1 MRDTQTASVGRGQL
15 TQKNRLNDRWQTIEL
30 TVVITMLTLSFGT
43 LITLLH
49 WPLALSGMDYLLLII
64 TYVSLTGAQFTA
76 KIIRWGIHR
85 KEKT

>member
-15 TQKNRLNDRWQTIEL
+15 TQQNRLNDRWQTIEL
-30 TVVITMLTLSFGT
+30 TIVMSMLTLSFGT

-49 WPLALSGMDYLLLII
+49 WPLALSGMDYLLIII
-64 TYVSLTGAQFTA
+64 TYASLTGAQFTA